1 MKDLGSIHQAAKKFY
16 INASLEHSGNEE
28 LKKAIQS
35 IGVTLL
41 YFENSIDN
49 QFIIRD
55 TRNFIYDLEK
65 EMPNKASKKLLKGL
79 LKIIK

>member
-16 INASLEHSGNEE
+16 INASLTHSGDEE
-28 LKKAIQS
+28 MKKAVQS
-35 IGVTLL
+35 VGVALL

-49 QFIIRD
+49 EYIIRD

-65 EMPNKASKKLLKGL
+65 EMPNKTSKKLLKGL